1 MNKARAV
8 IIGSAAILLAGVS
21 VGEDIAR
28 RLVTKRYRQM
38 VEARRQLELQVG
50 EMVATHEQ
58 LKNELGDSQRR
69 SQELTDALAQAREQ
83 LENAVGHLAQE
94 TKTGRELSQRLTSV
108 QRQMEQMQGELA
120 VALQGRPAAKQSDS
134 ASAAVQLERVVV
146 SDADAAALKGRIVSI
161 HKDWN
166 FVVIDLG
173 WDAVRIGDTV
183 SIVRNGEILAKA
195 RIDRVQ
201 EDVCAATLVS
211 ESESADV
218 RINDLVRVL

>member
-8 IIGSAAILLAGVS
+8 IIGSAAVLLIGVA

-38 VEARRQLELQVG
+38 VDARRQLELQVG

-58 LKNELGDSQRR
+58 LKGELGDSQRR
-69 SQELTDALAQAREQ
+69 SQELTEALAQARGQ
-83 LENAVGHLAQE
+83 LEEAVGRLAQE
-94 TKTGRELSQRLTSV
+94 SKSGRELNAHLSSV
-108 QRQMEQMQGELA
+108 QRQMEQLQGELA
-120 VALQGRPAAKQSDS
+120 VTLQNRHAAPKGAALP
-134 ASAAVQLERVVV
+134 AVQLERVVV

-173 WDAVRIGDTV
+173 WDVVRIGDTV
-183 SIVRNGEILAKA
+183 TIVRNGEVLAKA
-195 RIDRVQ
+195 RVDRVQ
-201 EDVCAATLVS
+201 EDVCAATLLS
-211 ESESADV
+211 ESESGEV
-218 RINDLVRVL
+218 RINDLVRIL